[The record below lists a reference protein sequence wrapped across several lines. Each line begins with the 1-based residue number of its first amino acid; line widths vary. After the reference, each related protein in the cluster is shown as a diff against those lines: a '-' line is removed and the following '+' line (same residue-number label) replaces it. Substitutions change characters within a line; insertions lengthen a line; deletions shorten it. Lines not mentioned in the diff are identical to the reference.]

1 MGVEISKLESVIEVK
16 VDDATAS
23 LRAFDAQ
30 QKQVAKSA
38 ETSGSV
44 IKKAFDGSSQPIQAT
59 AKEAQNLGD
68 RLRDLANNTKEFSGG
83 FLSGA
88 MAEIREHFNKTGDA
102 VRGAGAESKN
112 FAQRLK
118 ELAYNAKEF
127 SAGLVSGSM
136 SAFREQFRGA
146 SNDAKKAGTELARTH
161 EDTSKKVKASN
172 GILKESIES
181 VSSEIIESFG
191 IDGDVANM
199 LATSMV
205 NLKVSSLSAGGA
217 VGLAFGAVAAVGAI
231 TIGVIAAVTSKMVSL
246 AREGG
251 ELGAKFTDMSN
262 STGLAVSELT
272 RYKILA
278 EQSGSSLDKFT
289 SGLSAVKEKFGEAA
303 DGNKELGKLFQEFG
317 ISAKQAADNPKAAF
331 ESLFKQIAKIE
342 DPVLRAK
349 VATAVAGESGAELVA
364 TFATM
369 AKTGD
374 ELSDRMN
381 DLGLKLSDDVA
392 NGAKAVNN
400 EFIVLGATGDAL
412 KIKIANEMGPELV
425 KAVQSIEHALVSI
438 APSII
443 SVGGL
448 LAELFANTV
457 DGARVAAGALKGYA
471 LAILAG
477 KNPAGSALGAG
488 LAGGQAAAAGISEER
503 RKASNAVINRDAAN
517 ALAIEEELQ
526 GRLDGTTQKKNAA
539 IKAELQKLLG
549 DRNKGR
555 SKSSGTNSE
564 ITPVDTIGST
574 RQLRDAELAV
584 QESTARASIGV
595 AKAEADEK
603 RKILEMQYADG
614 LVNTRAYYDQ
624 RLTLEATAI
633 DREIAE
639 QKRIIAVEKQR
650 SDANKTDLRAEI
662 ERINELAAA
671 KLAKA
676 KTGGQKEKIIEDRGN
691 RTTNAINQAEAE
703 REKHLAKQ
711 IEAEGKITELQ
722 SKRSGQIASTT
733 RDEIKAN
740 KSLED
745 SFANLILEAQ
755 RATNQD
761 YATEAKSIGQKFTD
775 QIALAIREGRPDVI
789 EAIKTLTGI
798 ELAKARGAEANK
810 TETIIRA
817 GADQEQARIQ
827 NELNQGIIS
836 EVTARRQQIAVQA
849 KYREA
854 IVAEMETQREAAL
867 AANDYVRAA
876 QIAVDIDRQRG
887 AGLEE
892 DSNVRAIRDSLT
904 NSFDDFEKSLV
915 YGQKTIGEALR
926 ELARSTITSIL
937 EQVQQS
943 IVENLTGEKTIGAA
957 LAKAISGKL
966 AGIFKIGQTPTLP
979 GATGEDASKLV
990 IKNLI
995 GNKETLSKN
1004 IEDLGNKTI
1013 EATRVAAEKQAQELA
1028 KIAQSNLEM
1037 ANCSCAP
1044 AQGPSLLGSILG
1056 AVVGAVGA
1064 GISGGFSGGGGGGG
1078 GGLSGLPTFDN
1089 ADILPGRKDGGMVA
1103 FADAGGMCG
1112 GGHVGT
1118 AAGYAAVGKMIR
1130 GPGGPR
1136 DDKIP
1141 MWLSDGEYVND
1152 AATVQKL
1159 GPEFFRML
1167 PALASAG
1174 KMADGGFVADMLG
1187 GGSNASQPLPMPR
1200 SEARNQQQGK
1210 TVSVVNHFVIQAPRG
1225 SVSAETQQQILTKA
1239 AMGMNAALAR
1249 NA

>member
-1 MGVEISKLESVIEVK
+1 MAVQISTLESVIEVK
-16 VDDATAS
+16 IDEATAN

-44 IKKAFDGSSQPIQAT
+44 IKKAFDGGAQPIQAT
-59 AKEAQNLGD
+59 AKEAQNLSA
-68 RLRDLANNTKEFSGG
+68 RLRDLAGNAKEFSGG
-83 FLSGA
+83 FLGGA

-102 VRGAGAESKN
+102 ARGAGGEAKN

-127 SAGLVSGSM
+127 SAGLLSGAM
-136 SAFREQFRGA
+136 SAIRERFRSTGEE
-146 SNDAKKAGTELARTH
+146 AKKVGATIANSS
-161 EDTSKKVKASN
+161 EDTSKRVKKSN

-217 VGLAFGAVAAVGAI
+217 IGLAFGAVAAVGAI
-231 TIGVIAAVTSKMVSL
+231 TIGVIAAVTSKMVGL

-251 ELGAKFTDMSN
+251 ELGAKFTDLSN

-272 RYKILA
+272 RYRILA

-289 SGLSAVKEKFGEAA
+289 SGLAAVKQKFSEAA
-303 DGNKELGKLFQEFG
+303 DGNKELGGLFLEFG

-331 ESLFKQIAKIE
+331 ESLFTQIAKIE

-349 VATAVAGESGAELVA
+349 VATTVAGESGAELVS
-364 TFATM
+364 TFVTM
-369 AKTGD
+369 SKTGA
-374 ELSDRMN
+374 ELDARMEA
-381 DLGLKLSDDVA
+381 LGLKLSDDVT

-400 EFIVLGATGDAL
+400 EFIILGETGDAL

-425 KAVQSIEHALVSI
+425 TAIQSIEHALVSM
-438 APSII
+438 APVII
-443 SVGGL
+443 STSGL

-457 DGARVAAGALKGYA
+457 DGARIAAGAIKGFA
-471 LAILAG
+471 GAVLAG
-477 KNPAGSALGAG
+477 QNPAGDAIFAG
-488 LAGGQAAAAGISEER
+488 IAGGKGAVGKIKSERSATQIAAQRREEAAAYAMEVEQMELADRIAG
-503 RKASNAVINRDAAN
+503 
-517 ALAIEEELQ
+517 
-526 GRLDGTTQKKNAA
+526 KKTPAQ
-539 IKAELQKLLG
+539 IKAERLKARMNKQFGGQKG
-549 DRNKGR
+549 
-555 SKSSGTNSE
+555 SSAGAASDP
-564 ITPVDTIGST
+564 ITPVDTVGST

-639 QKRIIAVEKQR
+639 QRRIIAVEKQR
-650 SDANKTDLRAEI
+650 AIEAEGDTQKEI
-662 ERINELAAA
+662 ERINKLEAA

-676 KTGGQKEKIIEDRGN
+676 KTPKQREAIQEDKTN
-691 RTTNAINQAEAE
+691 RILNAENQLEAE
-703 REKHLAKQ
+703 RDKHLAKQ

-745 SFANLILEAQ
+745 SFANLILEAE

-836 EVTARRQQIAVQA
+836 EVTARRQQIEVQA
-849 KYREA
+849 KYRDA
-854 IVAEMETQREAAL
+854 IVAEMEVQREAAL
-867 AANDYVRAA
+867 AANDYVKAA

-990 IKNLI
+990 IKNLV
-995 GNKETLSKN
+995 GNRETLSKN
-1004 IEDLGNKTI
+1004 IEDLGNKTV
-1013 EATRVAAEKQAQELA
+1013 EAARVAAEKQAQELA

-1064 GISGGFSGGGGGGG
+1064 GIGAGGGGGAKPSGG
-1078 GGLSGLPTFDN
+1078 YPAGFIGMSQGYK
-1089 ADILPGRKDGGMVA
+1089 ADGGMVA
-1103 FADAGGMCG
+1103 FADAGRMCA
-1112 GGHVGT
+1112 GGHAGT
-1118 AAGYAAVGKMIR
+1118 DAGYAAVGRMIR

-1141 MWLSDGEYVND
+1141 MWLSDGEYVTD
-1152 AATVQKL
+1152 AATVEKL

-1187 GGSNASQPLPMPR
+1187 GVSNVSQPLPMPR
-1200 SEARNQQQGK
+1200 SEARAQGQGK
-1210 TVSVVNHFVIQAPRG
+1210 TISVVNNFVIQAPRG

>member
-1 MGVEISKLESVIEVK
+1 MAVQLSTLESIIEVRI
-16 VDDATAS
+16 DEATAN

-88 MAEIREHFNKTGDA
+88 MVEIREHFNKTGDA
-102 VRGAGAESKN
+102 ARGAGAESKN

-127 SAGLVSGSM
+127 SAGLASGAM
-136 SAFREQFRGA
+136 SAFREQFRGV

-349 VATAVAGESGAELVA
+349 VATAVAGESGAELVT

-539 IKAELQKLLG
+539 IKAGL
-549 DRNKGR
+549 KGI
-555 SKSSGTNSE
+555 SAKKGGKSSAPE
-564 ITPVDTIGST
+564 PITPVDTISST
-574 RQLRDAELAV
+574 KQLRDAELAV

-639 QKRIIAVEKQR
+639 QRRIIAVEKQR
-650 SDANKTDLRAEI
+650 AIEAEGDTQKEI
-662 ERINELAAA
+662 ERINKLEAA

-676 KTGGQKEKIIEDRGN
+676 KTPKQREAIQEDKTN
-691 RTTNAINQAEAE
+691 RITNANNQLEAE
-703 REKHLAKQ
+703 RDKHLAKQ

-740 KSLED
+740 KALEN
-745 SFANLILEAQ
+745 SFSDLILEAQ

-761 YATEAKSIGQKFTD
+761 YETEAKAIGEKFTD
-775 QIALAIREGRPDVI
+775 KIALAIREGRPDVI
-789 EAIKTLTGI
+789 EAIKTLTGV
-798 ELAKARGAEANK
+798 ELAKARGAKANK
-810 TETIIRA
+810 NETIIRA
-817 GADQEQARIQ
+817 GADKEQARIQ

-836 EVTARRQQIAVQA
+836 EVTARRQQIEVQA
-849 KYREA
+849 KYRQA
-854 IVAEMETQREAAL
+854 IVAEMEVQREAAL
-867 AANDYVRAA
+867 AANDYVKAA
-876 QIAVDIDRQRG
+876 QIAVDIERQRG

-892 DSNVRAIRDSLT
+892 DQNVRAIREKLT

-979 GATGEDASKLV
+979 GTTGEDASKLV
-990 IKNLI
+990 IKNLV
-995 GNKETLSKN
+995 GNRETLTKN
-1004 IEDLGNKTI
+1004 IEDLGSKTV
-1013 EATRVAAEKQAQELA
+1013 EAARVAAEKQAQELA

-1037 ANCSCAP
+1037 ANCACAP
-1044 AQGPSLLGSILG
+1044 AQGPSILGQVLG
-1056 AVVGAVGA
+1056 AVIGAVGA
-1064 GISGGFSGGGGGGG
+1064 GIAGGGGGGAKPSG
-1078 GGLSGLPTFDN
+1078 GYPAGFIGMSQGYK
-1089 ADILPGRKDGGMVA
+1089 KDGGMIA

-1141 MWLSDGEYVND
+1141 MWLSDGEYVTD
-1152 AATVQKL
+1152 AATVEKL

-1210 TVSVVNHFVIQAPRG
+1210 TISVVNHFVIQAPRG

-1249 NA
+1249 NT